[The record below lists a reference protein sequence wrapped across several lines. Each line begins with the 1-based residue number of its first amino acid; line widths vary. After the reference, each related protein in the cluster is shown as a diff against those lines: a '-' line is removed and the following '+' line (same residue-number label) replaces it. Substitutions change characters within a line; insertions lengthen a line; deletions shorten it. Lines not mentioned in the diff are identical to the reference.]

1 MSQPYDFPAIRAMFL
16 DFGIDPRAYRDMSLY
31 ELISMQVAHAKRGK
45 TVIPTEKEIAE
56 GLALRDRVL
65 GRDPSVR
72 LH

>member
-1 MSQPYDFPAIRAMFL
+1 M
-16 DFGIDPRAYRDMSLY
+16 Y
-31 ELISMQVAHAKRGK
+31 EILSMNVAHQKRGK
-45 TVIPTEKEIAE
+45 SPIPSEKEITE